1 MYSRSQSNAT
11 TSASMRGDH
20 LAWTPLISIER
31 DGIIERTFHGI
42 ISVVELQNNGLHD
55 PLRTMPVIQAGDIDA
70 LLWGRSLLKPW
81 QLLSIYPFIKHH
93 HSNIEDDEVAMMMA
107 SHQGDEGQLKIL
119 SRLEKRLERQIVQS
133 ETPTSDDESSAL
145 PSYSN
150 KLDCP
155 SCFPMSAGNATEL
168 KLKGLSKSKLFHP
181 CSGKHL
187 GHLMSG
193 IALPESSDANKSN
206 YLSPAFQPY
215 QDLSAILSRLLLKNQ
230 TVFQWTTDGCGMPN
244 PALTTRELAFLFA
257 LLLQE
262 CPIDDETMKTAWRDI
277 ARIMREQAN
286 LVGGEG
292 RLDTFIMQGGLS
304 GSAIPMIAKE
314 GADGLLAIGVAPN
327 DLHPN
332 GLGICI
338 KLAQGY
344 SPADLRLMSEAV
356 LMRLGYI
363 NRISVLEKPLTL
375 IPHFDNKS

>member
-1 MYSRSQSNAT
+1 MYSRSQSNASI
-11 TSASMRGDH
+11 SASMRGDQ
-20 LAWTPLISIER
+20 LAWAPLISIER

-42 ISVVELQNNGLHD
+42 VSVVELQHNDNHD
-55 PLRTMPVIQAGDIDA
+55 PLRTMPIVQAGDIDA
-70 LLWGRSLLKPW
+70 LLWSRSLLKPW

-93 HSNIEDDEVAMMMA
+93 HANIEDDEMAMMMA
-107 SHQGDEGQLKIL
+107 SHQGDEAQLKIL
-119 SRLEKRLERQIVQS
+119 SRLEKRLERQISQA
-133 ETPTSDDESSAL
+133 ENSAPDVS
-145 PSYSN
+145 PSYTN

-155 SCFPMSAGNATEL
+155 SCFPMSAANATEL

-193 IALPESSDANKSN
+193 IALPEALDSN
-206 YLSPAFQPY
+206 TSAYLNPSFQPY

-230 TVFQWTTDGCGMPN
+230 TGFQWTTDGCGMPN
-244 PALTTRELAFLFA
+244 PALSPRELAFLFA
-257 LLLQE
+257 LLLQN
-262 CPIDDETMKTAWRDI
+262 CPIDDDTMKTAWRDI
-277 ARIMREQAN
+277 AHIMREQAH

-304 GSAIPMIAKE
+304 GSAISMIAKE

-375 IPHFDNKS
+375 IPHFDTKN